1 VLDLGAGTGAWSNRL
16 FDAGYQVI
24 SLERAGAGYAGS
36 APLVTADLNEDFAS
50 QLGSQRFEVVTC
62 IEVIEHLEN
71 PRNLLR
77 GARRVLA
84 SGGMLLVTTPN
95 IESTAGRL
103 RFLWTGE
110 LRHFGRDP
118 VFNEPTHITPIHT
131 LMFER
136 ALEEVGLRVLEHGYE
151 ESLASGSRWPF
162 RVVAS
167 LLDPLLRGPRGG
179 NTHIYVLAEGQR
191 P

>member
-1 VLDLGAGTGAWSNRL
+1 VLA
-16 FDAGYQVI
+16 
-24 SLERAGAGYAGS
+24 LERADAGYAGS
-36 APLVTADLNEDFAS
+36 APLLTADLNEDFAS
-50 QLGSQRFEVVTC
+50 QLGSHRFDVVTC

-71 PRNLLR
+71 PRHLLR
-77 GARRVLA
+77 GARRLLA
-84 SGGMLLVTTPN
+84 SGGILLITTPN
-95 IESTAGRL
+95 VELTAGRL

-118 VFNEPTHITPIHT
+118 SFNEPTHITPIHS

-136 ALEEVGLRVLEHGYE
+136 ALGEVGLRVHEHDYE
-151 ESLASGSRWPF
+151 RSLASGSRWPF
-162 RVVAS
+162 CLVAS
-167 LLDPLLRGPRGG
+167 LLDPLLHGPRGG